1 MTAGVSFSC
10 LWKVDTNLIDVTLSG
25 GISKHTQI
33 LDKHRCAHLTSSD
46 VNWAHI
52 TGTVCVQF
60 TGLDVK

>member
-33 LDKHRCAHLTSSD
+33 LDRGAHLTSSD

-52 TGTVCVQF
+52 TCAVCVQF